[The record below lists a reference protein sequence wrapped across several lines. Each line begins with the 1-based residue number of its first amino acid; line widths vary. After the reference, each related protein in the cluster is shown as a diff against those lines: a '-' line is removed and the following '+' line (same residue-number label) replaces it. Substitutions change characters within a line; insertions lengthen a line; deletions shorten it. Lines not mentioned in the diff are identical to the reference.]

1 MQQGLFYFIAMLA
14 FCSMIAAFH
23 FCPEAVIF
31 NVFSSLFAALLGYR
45 SYTRWALLL
54 CCINVLAMTF
64 CPLLDTGGWLSLRGA
79 VVFVCCI
86 MFFAIAFGCNKEGEQ
101 NKRFYY

>member
-1 MQQGLFYFIAMLA
+1 MQQSIFYLVTILAFAAML
-14 FCSMIAAFH
+14 SAFH
-23 FCPEAVIF
+23 LFPEAVIF

-45 SYTRWALLL
+45 AYTRWALLL

-64 CPLLDTGGWLSLRGA
+64 CPLLDSGGWLSLKGA
-79 VVFVCCI
+79 VVFVCCV
-86 MFFAIAFGCNKEGEQ
+86 MFFAIALGCNKAVTQ